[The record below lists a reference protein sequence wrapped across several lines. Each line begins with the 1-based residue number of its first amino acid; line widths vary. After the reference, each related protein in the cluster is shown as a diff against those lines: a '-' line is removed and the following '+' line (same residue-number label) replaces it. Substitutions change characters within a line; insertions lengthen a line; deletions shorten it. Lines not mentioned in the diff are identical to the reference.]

1 MAKQKDEGTTPKGKP
16 LFEIADVAA
25 IQALALGTA
34 APDQQKR
41 ALDWII
47 NTAAKTYDPEY
58 QTDSRDHA
66 YCSGRRSVGL
76 NIVVLTKIDLSKL
89 SQALRG

>member
-1 MAKQKDEGTTPKGKP
+1 MAKQKTEDATPKGKP
-16 LFEIADVAA
+16 LFDIADVAA
-25 IQALALGTA
+25 IQALATGTA

-47 NTAAKTYDPEY
+47 NVAAKTYDPEY

-76 NIVVLTKIDLSKL
+76 NIIVLTKIDLSKL
-89 SQALRG
+89 SQATRG